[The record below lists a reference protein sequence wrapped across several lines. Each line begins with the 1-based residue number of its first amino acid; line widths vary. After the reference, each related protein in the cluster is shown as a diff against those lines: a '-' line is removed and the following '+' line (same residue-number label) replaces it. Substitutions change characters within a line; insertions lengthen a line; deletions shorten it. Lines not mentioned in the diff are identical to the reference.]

1 MERHS
6 TRCTERAPAF
16 GAGHSRA
23 ISIIQINDR
32 SAVWLR
38 AAHLVRHMDL
48 GQLPIPDL
56 ERLGLQD
63 QFGRLGWDRSPAPG
77 LWTHDRKPRLWV
89 LGRVGQKGLQAAQT
103 EAVLARHDEA
113 NITGGHGG

>member
-6 TRCTERAPAF
+6 TRRTERALALW
-16 GAGHSRA
+16 ACHSRA

-32 SAVWLR
+32 PAVRLW

-48 GQLPIPDL
+48 SQLPIPDL
-56 ERLGLQD
+56 EDLGLQN
-63 QFGRLGWDRSPAPG
+63 QLGRFGRDRSPAPG

-89 LGRVGQKGLQAAQT
+89 LGRVGQKGLQAAQAET
-103 EAVLARHDEA
+103 VLARHDEA
-113 NITGGHGG
+113 NIAGGHGG